1 MLPKKILCTMQPVT
15 TRAEVNMQIETTL
28 KPTKEINPKKIN
40 YKQLLLKFVGI
51 GPLLIL
57 LCIVV
62 SIINPA
68 FLTMQNWINLL
79 TASSGIWIMAMAM
92 TMVLLT
98 AGFDLSVG
106 SVMALSGVMLVNLL
120 SSGMPQILSILLTI
134 LTVTA
139 LGLLINGL
147 LIGKVGLN
155 FFVVTLGTLSL
166 FRGIVFVW
174 TNGETKYV
182 SDYPLVMTLGNGKLG
197 MLPYPIIIMAVVF
210 LASFLLLKY
219 TSFGRSIYIVG
230 GNPQTAK
237 LSGIN
242 VTLVITVVYAI
253 SAMFASM
260 AGIIETGRLA
270 SAAPTIGTSTE
281 LLVAAAVLLGGTSF
295 KGGVGGVTG
304 TALGVLFIAVLQ
316 NGLSLANVSS
326 YWQNVITGVI
336 LILAIFLNHIK
347 SKNA

>member
-1 MLPKKILCTMQPVT
+1 MET
-15 TRAEVNMQIETTL
+15 ETTL
-28 KPTKEINPKKIN
+28 KTAEEISPKKVN
-40 YKQLLLKFVGI
+40 YKQVLLKFAGI

-57 LCIVV
+57 LCIIV

-68 FLTMQNWINLL
+68 FLTVQNWINLL

-92 TMVLLT
+92 TLVLLT

-106 SVMALSGVMLVNLL
+106 STMALSGVMLVTLL
-120 SSGMPQILSILLTI
+120 SAGMSQLLSIILTI
-134 LTVTA
+134 AAITA
-139 LGLLINGL
+139 IGFLINGL

-182 SDYPLVMTLGNGKLG
+182 SEYPLIMALGNGKLG
-197 MLPYPIIIMAVVF
+197 VIPYPIIIMLIVF
-210 LASFLLLKY
+210 LASFLFLKY

-230 GNPQTAK
+230 GNPHTAK

-253 SAMFASM
+253 SAMFAAL

-295 KGGVGGVTG
+295 KGGVGGVAG

-326 YWQNVITGVI
+326 YWQNVITGII
-336 LILAIFLNHIK
+336 LILAIFLNHVK
-347 SKNA
+347 SKNL